1 MAAGDTN
8 GFVEET
14 TPDGEYV
21 AYMNGKWVLGMEG
34 AGKFSY
40 EKWTSSHGQK
50 KVTED
55 LA

>member
-8 GFVEET
+8 DFVEEIP
-14 TPDGEYV
+14 PDSEYV
-21 AYMNGKWVLGMEG
+21 AYMNGKWGLGTES

-40 EKWTSSHGQK
+40 EKWTSSAQK
-50 KVTED
+50 KLTEE